1 MRFLIAVVIGGH
13 VHVVPTGDGG
23 GLPQTT
29 IDNFVKMVEKW
40 KNLAPSTPISRL
52 LEMILLD
59 SGYRSMLEAD
69 KEDDGWKT

>member
-1 MRFLIAVVIGGH
+1 
-13 VHVVPTGDGG
+13 
-23 GLPQTT
+23 
-29 IDNFVKMVEKW
+29 MVEKW

-69 KEDDGWKT
+69 KEMSGWKT

>member
-1 MRFLIAVVIGGH
+1 MKKVVSGKA
-13 VHVVPTGDGG
+13 
-23 GLPQTT
+23 QTT

-69 KEDDGWKT
+69 MKMSGWKT